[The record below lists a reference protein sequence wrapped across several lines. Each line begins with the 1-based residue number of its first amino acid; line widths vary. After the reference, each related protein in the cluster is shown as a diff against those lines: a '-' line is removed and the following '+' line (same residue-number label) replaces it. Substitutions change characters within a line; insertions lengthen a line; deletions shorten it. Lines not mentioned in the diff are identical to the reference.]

1 MYERGNMKKFFLLL
15 LGISVLFTGCNKDEC
30 DPISPP
36 IDSRESFEWNY
47 TQYYDNSY
55 FIDSIYADTSS
66 SLNIYNLYY
75 GSIPPV
81 IKFKYFVKSIEV
93 YESVNTIYDIE
104 QSIIANAYINLQSRS
119 RDSMYSDELRNNNTG
134 IAGEIELAR
143 FVLLDE
149 GSDYTFN
156 PATGQINIL
165 KLVDDNDII
174 AAAYA
179 LENESPEYS
188 DDLYFGEFFGELI
201 NHSKTKGVL
210 KLIKPANLNPN
221 FTSAWKNKL
230 KNVYPVLQNTGAI
243 YNLDFDI
250 YLKKSDG
257 TELNKID
264 NVSLLQ
270 LFGFDK
276 FNEKGEPVPDGKFDG
291 RVGIDYD
298 SRTSLIFFPLLQPFG
313 MNIPGKL
320 SNYIYQD
327 LYDSLK
333 DYHSLPGDY
342 FIFRGKFNRP

>member
-1 MYERGNMKKFFLLL
+1 MKHL
-15 LGISVLFTGCNKDEC
+15 IFTSILIVFTFWACNKEEC

-36 IDSRESFEWNY
+36 IDDRESFEWNY
-47 TQYYDNSY
+47 TQYYGCSY
-55 FIDSIYADTSS
+55 FIDPIFSDTSS

-75 GSIPPV
+75 GSVTPV
-81 IKFKYFVKSIEV
+81 IKFKYLVKSIEV
-93 YESVNTIYDIE
+93 YKSVNIIYDID

-119 RDSMYSDELRNNNTG
+119 QDSMYSNELRNNNTL
-134 IAGEIELAR
+134 IPGEIELAR
-143 FVLLDE
+143 FILLNE

-165 KLVDDNDII
+165 KPLVNNDII
-174 AAAYA
+174 AAAYV

-201 NHSKTKGVL
+201 NHSKSRGVL

-221 FTSAWKNKL
+221 YTIAWKNKL
-230 KNVYPVLQNTGAI
+230 KNIYPVLQNTGSI

-257 TELNKID
+257 TEINKID
-264 NVSLLQ
+264 NISLLQ

-276 FNEKGEPVPDGKFDG
+276 YNEKGEPVPDGKFDG
-291 RVGIDYD
+291 RTGIDYD
-298 SRTSLIFFPLLQPFG
+298 PQTSLIFFPVLQPFG
-313 MNIPGKL
+313 INTPAKL
-320 SNYIYQD
+320 FEYKYQD

-333 DYHSLPGDY
+333 DYHSWPGDY
-342 FIFRGKFNRP
+342 FIIRGKFNRP